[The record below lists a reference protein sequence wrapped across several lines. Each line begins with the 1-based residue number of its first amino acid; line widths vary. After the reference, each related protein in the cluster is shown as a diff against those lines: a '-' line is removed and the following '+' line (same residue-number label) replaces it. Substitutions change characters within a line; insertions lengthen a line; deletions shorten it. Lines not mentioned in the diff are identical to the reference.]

1 MRQSRYYCVIP
12 PYYIKNRRIIR
23 SLILKINVGLEPTIL
38 STQKTYVLTTIQ
50 IHRSKTIF
58 RYRFYFFR
66 HKKEI
71 HYIPLSC
78 TTVKQALPTVTSSV
92 SVFVCNCLTDVSF
105 MDFFIKWVS
114 KFTSH
119 GLLRIYRKKH
129 TSSVAL
135 PLMIPHGNQHVSTSW
150 RSHLVPMTTF
160 HTID

>member
-78 TTVKQALPTVTSSV
+78 TTVNQALPTVSSSV
-92 SVFVCNCLTDVSF
+92 FYDGCFLRFEFGCRTGFEPASQWFTVTAFQPIKLTTPYKRVNHCPLYVPISFSVYSR
-105 MDFFIKWVS
+105 
-114 KFTSH
+114 H
-119 GLLRIYRKKH
+119 
-129 TSSVAL
+129 
-135 PLMIPHGNQHVSTSW
+135 IPAQAT
-150 RSHLVPMTTF
+150 RTEFQL
-160 HTID
+160 

>member
-78 TTVKQALPTVTSSV
+78 TTVNQALPTVTSSV
-92 SVFVCNCLTDVSF
+92 YLKVEILVQVG
-105 MDFFIKWVS
+105 MKRMGKFIKSVNPNS
-114 KFTSH
+114 NLNNDRCFLY
-119 GLLRIYRKKH
+119 GFFLL
-129 TSSVAL
+129 
-135 PLMIPHGNQHVSTSW
+135 NE
-150 RSHLVPMTTF
+150 
-160 HTID
+160 